1 MTQQV
6 LAHTWIDA
14 TDKQIFT
21 ADDIALAEGVSIS
34 TVHNWV
40 KAGLFGEGWYRA
52 GRAYRITREGVVRF
66 HVNSRR
72 QRTP

>member
-1 MTQQV
+1 VPQQL
-6 LAHTWIDA
+6 LAHTWIDQ

-21 ADDIALAEGVSIS
+21 AEELALAEGVSIS

-40 KAGLFGEGWYRA
+40 NAGLFGDGWYRA
-52 GRAYRITREGVVRF
+52 GKAYRITRDGVVRF

-72 QRTP
+72 RRKP